1 MRESEVRLA
10 CHHGFL
16 VEVGRLEMGVC
27 PTPGGEGRLPCTRR
41 WRCPSWPVGVAWRR
55 PRRRWSRESWR
66 DGPGGRVPTEDLICR
81 SHRGTGALQTHLG

>member
-27 PTPGGEGRLPCTRR
+27 PTPGGEGRLPLHPQVAMPLLASRR
-41 WRCPSWPVGVAWRR
+41 GMEKA
-55 PRRRWSRESWR
+55 
-66 DGPGGRVPTEDLICR
+66 
-81 SHRGTGALQTHLG
+81 